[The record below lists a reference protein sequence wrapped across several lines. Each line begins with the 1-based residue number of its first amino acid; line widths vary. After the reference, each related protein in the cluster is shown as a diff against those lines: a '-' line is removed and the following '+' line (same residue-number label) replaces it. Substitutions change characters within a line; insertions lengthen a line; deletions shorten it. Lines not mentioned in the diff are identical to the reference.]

1 MENNTNKNITSAIYE
16 SKHDDQVLEKAFDF
30 DAAEEADTEME
41 DTTEIKELQLDNEVL
56 DNVIVNSNENTELT
70 TTE

>member
-16 SKHDDQVLEKAFDF
+16 SKHDDQVLEKTFDF
-30 DAAEEADTEME
+30 NAAEEADTEME